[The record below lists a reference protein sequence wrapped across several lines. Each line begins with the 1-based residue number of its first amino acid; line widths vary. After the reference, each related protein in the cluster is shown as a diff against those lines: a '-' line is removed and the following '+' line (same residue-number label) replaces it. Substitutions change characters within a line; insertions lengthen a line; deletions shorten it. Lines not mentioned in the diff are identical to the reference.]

1 MKIIINITL
10 KHFLKKVKMV
20 FVINY
25 SKILFF
31 IKFKKKNNENVIF
44 ISEKNDWAI
53 RQVGLNITS
62 SINKR
67 KNGFIKFTS
76 APKFYKKKVIHFGSQ
91 YMWVDWYKN
100 LPTNNHYIV
109 SFFHGKLEDGDDVK
123 LHISQ
128 FLETVPLLS
137 TIIVSSS
144 IVKKRLISWGVSSK
158 KISLIPIGVN
168 NSHFVPSNML
178 QKNKIRSQY
187 SIKKKTI
194 VIGSFQKDGIGW
206 GDGEL
211 PKLIKGPDIFIQV
224 IKQLKEQGFDVLIF
238 LTGPAR
244 GYIKK
249 ELSKINVNFIHKFF
263 KNQNDLLNC
272 YHALDLYLITSREE
286 GGPMGLMEA
295 MASGVP
301 VVTTPVGMAVDLIQ
315 NNFSGKISKDFKAK
329 SLLKLVCELLE
340 NRKIYNTI
348 TKNALSVVGDVSW
361 TKISNRH
368 YTDVYLPLIKKLKI

>member
-1 MKIIINITL
+1 MKIIINSTL
-10 KHFLKKVKMV
+10 KRFLKKIIMMTI
-20 FVINY
+20 INY
-25 SKILFF
+25 DKILLY
-31 IKFKKKNNENVIF
+31 IKFNKRVSEDVIF

-62 SINKR
+62 SLNKR
-67 KNGFIKFTS
+67 KNGFIKFTTT
-76 APKFYKKKVIHFGSQ
+76 PKNFEKKVIHFGSQ
-91 YMWVDWYKN
+91 YMWVDWCKN
-100 LPTNNHYIV
+100 LPRNNHYIV
-109 SFFHGKLEDGDDVK
+109 SFFHGKAEDGEDVK

-128 FLETVPLLS
+128 FLKTVPLLT

-144 IVKKRLISWGVSSK
+144 IVKKRLISWGVPAK

-168 NSHFVPSNML
+168 NAHFVPTKISK
-178 QKNKIRSQY
+178 KNEIRKQY
-187 SIKKKTI
+187 GIKKKTI

-206 GDGEL
+206 GNGEL

-224 IKQLKEQGFDVLIF
+224 IKRLKEQGFDVLIF

-249 ELSKINVNFIHKFF
+249 ELSKIKVNYIHKFF
-263 KNQNDLLNC
+263 KNQNDLLKC

-301 VVTTPVGMAVDLIQ
+301 VVSTPVGMSVDLIQ
-315 NNFSGKISKDFKAK
+315 NNFSGKISKDFKVK
-329 SLLKLVCELLE
+329 SISKLICELIE
-340 NRKIYNTI
+340 NRKLYNKI
-348 TKNALSVVGDVSW
+348 TKNALSVVDEVSW
-361 TKISNRH
+361 ANVSYKH
-368 YTDVYLPLIKKLKI
+368 YEDVYMPLIKKLIL